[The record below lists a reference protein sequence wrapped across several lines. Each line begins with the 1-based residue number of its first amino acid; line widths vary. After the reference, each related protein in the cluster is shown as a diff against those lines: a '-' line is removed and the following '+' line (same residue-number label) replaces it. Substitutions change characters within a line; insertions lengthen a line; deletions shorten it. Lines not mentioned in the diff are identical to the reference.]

1 MNDYS
6 HSHDMVVEFNKLLRD
21 KLPLVEESLLIV
33 CNSKGRPKNDW
44 LRFIA
49 DTDDTGGGY
58 LSDNFRCYFVYLVE
72 SDDCQAYAEAAK
84 NALASSG
91 ARKLKVVIVRL
102 PNDKRGL
109 VYSRYHAHYLAYAL
123 RPRAFI
129 LTDDDIVSFS
139 FRENLAYFCQDVRRE
154 LWLCYLALLHEAFL
168 NPWLPSIGASPWI
181 NAPEDLRSM
190 PVAGLFAL
198 PVGTAQPHFDRHKLF
213 TQHKPFGV
221 SVRVQC
227 QFLFVNVHRLLSTG
241 LSPIDLA
248 KRICHPLE
256 TPTFSEDVWQS
267 KQLLDHFGLFAIY
280 FNFAYFA
287 SRPVAANQK
296 GGGLSSFY
304 TSNSNLQRAYT
315 VSRKYD
321 GRMRLDKNK
330 VLTNRP
336 DILVITDG
344 FFSTQKT
351 DRKQFIKSCVE
362 RIHSIDLTKFSRFVR
377 TKFCLPK
384 SNQ

>member
-1 MNDYS
+1 MI
-6 HSHDMVVEFNKLLRD
+6 VEFNKLIQD
-21 KLPLVEESLLIV
+21 KLPLVEDSLLIV

-49 DTDDTGGGY
+49 ETDDTGGGY

-91 ARKLKVVIVRL
+91 ARKLSVLIVRL

-109 VYSRYHAHYLAYAL
+109 VYSRYHAHYLAYTL

-129 LTDDDIVSFS
+129 LTDDDILFFS
-139 FRENLAYFCQDVRRE
+139 FRENLAYFLAKIRRE
-154 LWLCYLALLHEAFL
+154 LWLCYLALLHETFL

-198 PVGTAQPHFDRHKLF
+198 PVGTAQPHFDRHRLF
-213 TQHKPFGV
+213 TQQEPFGV
-221 SVRVQC
+221 KVKFMC
-227 QFLFVNVHRLLSTG
+227 QFFFVNLHRLLSTG
-241 LSPIDLA
+241 LSPIELA
-248 KRICHPLE
+248 KRICHPLL
-256 TPTFSEDVWQS
+256 TPTFSDDLWQS
-267 KQLLDHFGLFAIY
+267 KQLLDRFGLFAIY
-280 FNFAYFA
+280 FNFAYFKA
-287 SRPVAANQK
+287 RPVAANQK
-296 GGGLSSFY
+296 GGGLSDFY
-304 TSNSNLQRAYT
+304 GLNSNLQRAYT

-321 GRMRLDKNK
+321 GKIRLDKTK
-330 VLTNRP
+330 VLTNRL
-336 DILVITDG
+336 DFWAITDE

-351 DRKQFIKSCVE
+351 DKNQFIESCAE
-362 RIHSIDLTKFSRFVR
+362 RIHSVDLTKFSRFVR
-377 TKFCLPK
+377 TKFCHPR
-384 SNQ
+384 